1 MQKFL
6 EADRRMGTHA
16 EHCAWHIVGTLGT
29 RPLLVLLMAHVMVS
43 RVIVK
48 IHMEVLGGRDGASGI
63 QVPKLSQSLLQGLLE
78 DPPPKHQHPIC
89 TGLPAGVATA
99 LCPSP
104 RRDLLLRPA
113 QLQEE

>member
-1 MQKFL
+1 MQKYL

-16 EHCAWHIVGTLGT
+16 EHCAWHIVGALRT

-48 IHMEVLGGRDGASGI
+48 IHMEVLGGRDGTSGI
-63 QVPKLSQSLLQGLLE
+63 QVPKLPQSLLQGLQRTH
-78 DPPPKHQHPIC
+78 PPSIS
-89 TGLPAGVATA
+89 TLSARGLPAGVAAA

-104 RRDLLLRPA
+104 CRDLLLRPA